1 MTRLPITIGATAFA
15 SVTIG
20 CLAFGSDSGPIATS
34 SALMIIIGVIGVAL
48 GALSGL
54 LLVRAP
60 WARWL
65 LAATVLAST
74 MLASI
79 GESALFWIALGVG
92 AIAVVGLS
100 GPWLTLWL
108 RRQPVADR
116 LGVVPVTLIVS
127 GAATPIVIGSA
138 SWSGVDAIHW
148 ALVAVVVASA
158 WAYGR
163 GLQFGIW
170 SFRTVVP
177 VVSIVAVIR
186 TDAPG
191 NLVILIWAFALGA
204 LAWSPQARAVTA
216 VITPPLPAPRGRRES
231 DNASK

>member
-1 MTRLPITIGATAFA
+1 MTRLPIAIGATAFA

-20 CLAFGSDSGPIATS
+20 CLAFAIDSGPIAAS
-34 SALMIIIGVIGVAL
+34 SALMIIVGAIGIAL

-65 LAATVLAST
+65 LAATVTATT

-79 GESALFWIALGVG
+79 GESALLWLALGVG
-92 AIAVVGLS
+92 AIAVLGLS
-100 GPWLTLWL
+100 GPWLTLWV
-108 RRQPVADR
+108 RRQPVADQ
-116 LGVVPVTLIVS
+116 LGAVPVALIAS
-127 GAATPIVIGSA
+127 GAVAPIVIGFA
-138 SWSGVDAIHW
+138 SFNGVGAIHW
-148 ALVAVVVASA
+148 ALVVVMVTSA

-170 SFRTVVP
+170 NLRIVVP
-177 VVSIVAVIR
+177 ALAIVSAAR
-186 TDAPG
+186 TDLPG
-191 NLVILIWAFALGA
+191 GLVIVIAALALGT

-216 VITPPLPAPRGRRES
+216 VITPPLPAPRAPKEYG
-231 DNASK
+231 DASR

>member
-1 MTRLPITIGATAFA
+1 
-15 SVTIG
+15 
-20 CLAFGSDSGPIATS
+20 
-34 SALMIIIGVIGVAL
+34 MIIVGVIGVGL

-65 LAATVLAST
+65 LAATVVATTLLA
-74 MLASI
+74 AI
-79 GESALFWIALGVG
+79 GESALFWLALGVG
-92 AIAVVGLS
+92 AIAVLGLS
-100 GPWLTLWL
+100 GPWLTLWV

-116 LGVVPVTLIVS
+116 LGAVPVTLIAS
-127 GAATPIVIGSA
+127 GAVAPIVIGSA
-138 SWSGVDAIHW
+138 SLRGVGGIHW

-170 SFRTVVP
+170 SFRMVVP
-177 VVSIVAVIR
+177 VVAVVAATR
-186 TDAPG
+186 TDTPG
-191 NLVILIWAFALGA
+191 GLVIVISALALGT

-216 VITPPLPAPRGRRES
+216 VITPPLPSPRTRSGS
-231 DNASK
+231 DNATK